1 MNDLMLAI
9 TVLGILLAATCA
21 VTAIILWL
29 ALAPA
34 PIKHHDP
41 EGTDQ

>member
-9 TVLGILLAATCA
+9 AVLGILLAATCA
-21 VTAIILWL
+21 VTATILWL
-29 ALAPA
+29 AFEPA